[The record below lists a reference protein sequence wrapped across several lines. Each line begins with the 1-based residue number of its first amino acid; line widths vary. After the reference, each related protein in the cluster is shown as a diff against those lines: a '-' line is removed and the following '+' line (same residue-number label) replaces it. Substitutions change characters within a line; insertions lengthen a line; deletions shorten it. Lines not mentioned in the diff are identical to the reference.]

1 MIFIQGYTFS
11 FNDRGNYSMMNWYK
25 QYHEILEKV
34 NPTQRL
40 IIIESQDLI
49 RLWEFQKRAHLTRKT
64 TNAALCCLGLRF
76 TNSMYCV
83 FSYYIET
90 LQKKQSA
97 RLAQSVEH
105 ETLNLRVVGSSPTLG
120 DIPFH
125 GNPQCLYII
134 FSILPQTYQISKLS
148 RVL

>member
-1 MIFIQGYTFS
+1 MA
-11 FNDRGNYSMMNWYK
+11 
-25 QYHEILEKV
+25 
-34 NPTQRL
+34 NPTQRW
-40 IIIESQDLI
+40 IIIECYELSHL
-49 RLWEFQKRAHLTRKT
+49 RKFQKRAHLRQKT
-64 TNAALCCLGLRF
+64 TNAALCCLGLLF

-125 GNPQCLYII
+125 GNPQCLYTI
-134 FSILPQTYQISKLS
+134 FSILPQTCQISKPFLS
-148 RVL
+148 IVKVSAIAYFGRWYNKSYGFAR

>member
-1 MIFIQGYTFS
+1 MC
-11 FNDRGNYSMMNWYK
+11 K
-25 QYHEILEKV
+25 
-34 NPTQRL
+34 
-40 IIIESQDLI
+40 
-49 RLWEFQKRAHLTRKT
+49 FQKRAHLMQKI
-64 TNAALCCLGLRF
+64 TNAALCCLGLLF

-120 DIPFH
+120 ASFCCVEHQPGVTSPSAQVHNTITAPWLSWLKRLSSKQEIPSSNLGGAFLLLYQMFMQ
-125 GNPQCLYII
+125 GENPLWQACIGTL
-134 FSILPQTYQISKLS
+134 
-148 RVL
+148 VLWCNG

>member
-1 MIFIQGYTFS
+1 M
-11 FNDRGNYSMMNWYK
+11 
-25 QYHEILEKV
+25 
-34 NPTQRL
+34 
-40 IIIESQDLI
+40 
-49 RLWEFQKRAHLTRKT
+49 WEFQKRAHLTRKT
-64 TNAALCCLGLRF
+64 TNAALCCLGLLF

-120 DIPFH
+120 DIF
-125 GNPQCLYII
+125 LD
-134 FSILPQTYQISKLS
+134 FSLPGLMTLSFSLPTGTSAPWLSWLKRLSSKQEIASSNLAGAFLTS
-148 RVL
+148 KSKS